1 MELALGEFP
10 YKKWNNI
17 FEQLNAV
24 VNGEPPRLSKDKF
37 SRELCEFVAAWYV
50 SSTPPILI
58 CMEIMIASTYC
69 MEERFGKLT
78 RFEHLVKQSL
88 AN

>member
-37 SRELCEFVAAWYV
+37 SPRLSKDKFSRDLCEFVASWYV
-50 SSTPPILI
+50 SLTQ
-58 CMEIMIASTYC
+58 
-69 MEERFGKLT
+69 FKL
-78 RFEHLVKQSL
+78 LCS
-88 AN
+88 

>member
-37 SRELCEFVAAWYV
+37 SRDLCEFVASWYV
-50 SSTPPILI
+50 SLTQ
-58 CMEIMIASTYC
+58 
-69 MEERFGKLT
+69 FKL
-78 RFEHLVKQSL
+78 LCS
-88 AN
+88 